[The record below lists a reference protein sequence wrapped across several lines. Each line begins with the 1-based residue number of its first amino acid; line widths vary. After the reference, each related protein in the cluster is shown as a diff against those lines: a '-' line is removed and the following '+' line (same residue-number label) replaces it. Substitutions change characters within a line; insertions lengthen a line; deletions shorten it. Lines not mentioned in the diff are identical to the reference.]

1 MTCLSKRARA
11 GVGDARGWAK
21 RARTS
26 AGDEAKL
33 CFMQSVLA
41 LGREGFARESLIRD
55 DVRAAAEW
63 AASAPVE
70 EAQTFPPLAHG
81 RRAHARALR
90 VAQVIAHREAATRRI
105 EKMGAQLWASGECA
119 RWFNGC
125 DPAVARVSESVNGPL
140 LRMLAR
146 ECDHPDSE
154 VVEFFRQASARLAR
168 LGDPRRRGR
177 APP

>member
-1 MTCLSKRARA
+1 MTCSSKRARA
-11 GVGDARGWAK
+11 GEDDARGWAK
-21 RARTS
+21 RARAS
-26 AGDEAKL
+26 AKDEAML
-33 CFMQSVLA
+33 RFMHSAVDLD
-41 LGREGFARESLIRD
+41 REGFARESSVKD

-63 AASAPVE
+63 AASTPAE
-70 EAQTFPPLAHG
+70 EAQPPPF
-81 RRAHARALR
+81 RARQARARR
-90 VAQVIAHREAATRRI
+90 VRQVIAHREAAVSRV
-105 EKMGAQLWASGECA
+105 EKIGAQLKASGECA

-168 LGDPRRRGR
+168 LGEPRCRGR
-177 APP
+177 APR